1 MYVHGLAG
9 DIARDQNG
17 EIGMIAGDVV
27 DALPDAFYHL
37 PRLTRIRSEFTI
49 AGSLSAIDI
58 RVNLARLALSHAV
71 YLELYS

>member
-1 MYVHGLAG
+1 MLGVYVHGLAG

-37 PRLTRIRSEFTI
+37 
-49 AGSLSAIDI
+49 LS
-58 RVNLARLALSHAV
+58 
-71 YLELYS
+71 